1 MNNKITNKTIEKI
14 KYDLVREGLLDY
26 NQLIE
31 AIEQTRKENKNLAQ
45 ILIENNILKEETLL
59 HFLEQK
65 LHIPYVNLDDY
76 TPDLN
81 IMGIIDKNDAFMYK
95 IVPLF
100 VIEGTLTLAMSD
112 PLDLFT
118 LNNIL
123 KDSNYKVE
131 PVLCSERSI
140 IKTLEELY
148 KNQSQESINKSLSID
163 SLSTKVLSKF
173 NWQSELTEDKNIE
186 TNFYKLFKA
195 LIYQAINEDASE
207 IHLEQKKDDLCV
219 RFRITSFMHD
229 RGSIPILLA
238 PKVISKLKVTA
249 GLDPEEFYEPQHG
262 KIDLNID
269 KNIIN
274 TLISTFPTVLGERI
288 IIKILA
294 NAPPI
299 NQLGLEDDQI
309 SLFAEAMKQRNGL
322 IIALGPN
329 GFGQKTTF
337 YSILENL
344 SDNSFNVMTLES
356 CIRYSLPN
364 INQSQINNLKDFNY
378 DKALRA
384 LFQQE
389 PDIIYIDELSTAHD
403 IELICKNFA
412 SNKLI
417 MTTINA
423 VNITNIPYR
432 LNSLGISLKQI
443 ANNINLLFSQK
454 LVKKLCPK
462 CKIEYNPTEYEVTQ
476 FDLPITSIYYIANG
490 CDHCNNFG
498 YKGMTSVFETVSFNK
513 NLKELFSNDISEP
526 DFIGYLKDKN
536 HKTLY
541 DNTLSKVKS
550 GLISFEEIKLYF

>member
-1 MNNKITNKTIEKI
+1 MNSKITNKTIEKI

-59 HFLEQK
+59 NFLEKK

-81 IMGIIDKNDAFMYK
+81 IISIIDKNDALTHK

-118 LNNIL
+118 LNNII

-140 IKTLEELY
+140 TNALEKLY
-148 KNQSQESINKSLSID
+148 NIPSQEIT
-163 SLSTKVLSKF
+163 TKVLSIDTIPAKILPKF
-173 NWQSELTEDKNIE
+173 NWQSELTQDKNIE

-207 IHLEQKKDDLCV
+207 IHLEQKKDELWV

-249 GLDPEEFYEPQHG
+249 GLDSEEFYEPQYG

-274 TLISTFPTVLGERI
+274 TLILTFPTVLGERVV
-288 IIKILA
+288 IKILT
-294 NAPPI
+294 NAPSI
-299 NQLGLEDDQI
+299 DQLGLEKSQV
-309 SLFAEAMKQRNGL
+309 KQFIDAIKQKSGL
-322 IIALGPN
+322 VIALGPS

-337 YSILENL
+337 YSILESL
-344 SDNSFNVMTLES
+344 SSDSSNVMTLES
-356 CIRYSLPN
+356 CIRYNLAN
-364 INQSQINNLKDFNY
+364 INQSQINNLKNFDY
-378 DKALRA
+378 EKALKA

-389 PDIIYIDELSTAHD
+389 PDIVYIDELSSCQD
-403 IELICKNFA
+403 IELICKNYA

-423 VNITNIPYR
+423 VDITNIPYK
-432 LNSLGISLKQI
+432 LNSSGISLKQS
-443 ANNINLLFSQK
+443 ANNINLLFRQK
-454 LVKKLCPK
+454 LIKKLCPK
-462 CKIEYNPTEYEVTQ
+462 CKIEYNPTNQEISR
-476 FDLPITSIYYIANG
+476 FNLPEKLHCYVGKG
-490 CDHCNNFG
+490 CDDCNNLG
-498 YKGMTSVFETVSFNK
+498 YKGMTAVYETILFNK
-513 NLKELFSNDISEP
+513 DLKELFSSGIREEE
-526 DFIGYLKDKN
+526 FIRYLKENN
-536 HKTLY
+536 HKTLF
-541 DNTLSKVKS
+541 DNTLNKVKM
-550 GLISFEEIKLYF
+550 GLISFEEIKIDL